1 MSARVPREHGAA
13 PRSILIT
20 GCSSGIG
27 RCAAEALKE
36 RGYRVFATAR
46 KQSDVEA
53 LAGDGFEAARLD
65 LDDPQSIAEGA
76 AQVLEKTGGTLDALF
91 NNAGYGQYGALED
104 VPRASLRRQFE
115 TNLFGLHELT
125 THVLPAMRRQGH
137 GRIVQNSSLLG
148 YLAMPL
154 CGAYVASKHA
164 LEGWSD
170 TLRLELAG
178 TGIHVSLIEPGP
190 TQTAFAQ
197 SSLLHLEDTA
207 TGAGAPQYRSLR
219 ERLRADQQSRL
230 ARQPPETVVRCLLH
244 ALESKRP
251 KTRYRITLSATAL
264 WYMKRW
270 LTTRLLDRA
279 LLTASR

>member
-1 MSARVPREHGAA
+1 MKRTHAA
-13 PRSILIT
+13 ARSILIT

-27 RCAAEALKE
+27 RCAADTLKQ

-46 KQSDVEA
+46 AQRDVET
-53 LAGDGFEAARLD
+53 LAAAGFEAARLD
-65 LDDPQSIAEGA
+65 LDDSKSIADCV

-104 VPRASLRRQFE
+104 IPRDNLRRQFE

-125 THVLPAMRRQGH
+125 ACVLPTMRRQGH

-164 LEGWSD
+164 LEGLSD

-197 SSLLHLEDTA
+197 SSLRHLEEA
-207 TGAGAPQYRSLR
+207 AAGGADAPQYRSLR
-219 ERLRADQQSRL
+219 ERLRENKPSRL

-279 LLTASR
+279 LLTANR